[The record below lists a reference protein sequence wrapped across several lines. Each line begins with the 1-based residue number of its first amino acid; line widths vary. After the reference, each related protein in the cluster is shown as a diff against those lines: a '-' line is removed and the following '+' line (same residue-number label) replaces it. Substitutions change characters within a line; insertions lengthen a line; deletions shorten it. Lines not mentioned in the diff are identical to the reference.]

1 MASRSTPI
9 KDIEFK
15 YNLSIYFSFI
25 KKYKVMFIAIILIVF
40 FMESL
45 HLTEKLLFKLI
56 IDKGTEFTAGTLSKS
71 AFIQSLTTIAFYFIL
86 ITLILII
93 FYWMRPHL
101 LNRLNSKVI
110 TDLKRRFFKHILDLD
125 HNFHTTHKT
134 GSLISR
140 LTRGSGAI
148 ERMTDIITFNFL
160 PLVVQIIIVTIA
172 ISFFDLT
179 AVAII
184 IGITFILLVYSFIIQ
199 RLQESSSIIANQ
211 KEDLEKG
218 NMADFFTNV
227 DSIKYY
233 GKERIINKKYS
244 DLSEE
249 TRLAY
254 LKNWD
259 YFRLMRIG
267 QAIIIGSG
275 TLLLIYSVMLKFLAG
290 NLTLGT
296 VTLIY
301 TAYASVLMYM
311 FAFVGGLR
319 GLYRSMADFQEL
331 FQYNKLTNEI
341 KNKPGSIN
349 LKIRRGT
356 VEFRNVN
363 FKYGRRQIFENFN
376 LKIKENEKVAFVGH
390 SGSGKTTLVKLLN
403 RFYDVDSGGI
413 LIDGKDIKDFR
424 QESIRSGTG
433 IVPQE
438 CILFDDTLYNN
449 IKFAD
454 PYASREQVLKAIKFA
469 QLDKIIEL
477 FPDKEKTIVGER
489 GVRLS
494 GGEKQRVSIARAI
507 LANKKILVLDEAT
520 SSLDSETEHEIQK
533 SLKELLEGRTSI
545 IIAHRLSTIMN
556 ADRIIVLKNGK
567 IIQEG
572 KHYQLL
578 SKPGEYRKLWNLQK
592 GGYIK

>member
-349 LKIRRGT
+349 LKIKRGT
-356 VEFRNVN
+356 VEFRDVN

-403 RFYDVDSGGI
+403 RFYDVDSGSI